1 MVQLTNVPFSYY
13 VNLSKEMQTDH
24 SVYVNP
30 WLEKYFPVN
39 YFFKTIKDDFTWQT
53 DRLAWILKVTVI
65 SSREINERAFSV
77 FKTKA

>member
-30 WLEKYFPVN
+30 WLEKHFPVN
-39 YFFKTIKDDFTWQT
+39 YFFKIIKDDFMRQIDMLT
-53 DRLAWILKVTVI
+53 
-65 SSREINERAFSV
+65 
-77 FKTKA
+77 